1 MEIIKGHGS
10 FVIGW
15 QPRQVN
21 EMNAIFKGAAG
32 FVIGYLFFML
42 PTYVLP
48 YFGSN
53 SAIVGAIGAA
63 VGRGFTPQFWLH
75 AWCLIMLVLVSSIRG
90 KNIGKGWL
98 LVLPVLAGFFD
109 LVPVLNLIPL
119 VPTVMHLL
127 ALVLGAIGSAA
138 VAGDTETPSPPHKGE
153 FSWEPWAAG
162 LMSLSAISGT
172 FHFVSGAKGASK
184 QAEIPISPAVS
195 SPKPGSAAAQ
205 AVTNASPKSKTQI
218 AESSQP
224 TQAAVSTT
232 SGAQMPKPVPYKPQ
246 AQKPSSPDDV
256 SRAPDRKKTEEKPT
270 VRYIDVNN

>member
-1 MEIIKGHGS
+1 
-10 FVIGW
+10 
-15 QPRQVN
+15 
-21 EMNAIFKGAAG
+21 MNAIFKGAVG
-32 FVIGYLFFML
+32 FVIGYLIFML

-75 AWCLIMLVLVSSIRG
+75 AWCLSMLVLVTSIRG

-98 LVLPVLAGFFD
+98 LIFPVLAGIFD

-127 ALVLGAIGSAA
+127 ALVLGSMGSAA
-138 VAGDTETPSPPHKGE
+138 VISDAENLKSPDKKD

-172 FHFVSGAKGASK
+172 FHFMAGMKPTNKQVQIPSAAPASPNPGPSKAQAAANAKAQSAPPMPESSRPAQAATVTASEY
-184 QAEIPISPAVS
+184 QT
-195 SPKPGSAAAQ
+195 PKP
-205 AVTNASPKSKTQI
+205 I
-218 AESSQP
+218 QP
-224 TQAAVSTT
+224 
-232 SGAQMPKPVPYKPQ
+232 KPQ
-246 AQKPSSPDDV
+246 AKKPPSPNEV
-256 SRAPDRKKTEEKPT
+256 GRAPERKKTEEKPT
-270 VRYIDVNN
+270 VRYIDINK